1 MLLTIINKLLLV
13 VFIMTCV
20 NIIRHGYYFVQAW
33 LTSEGDNPQKY
44 IIKPTSLWVLSCSI
58 GYFLASLFVGIFI
71 K

>member
-1 MLLTIINKLLLV
+1 MLLVIINKLLLV

-20 NIIRHGYYFVQAW
+20 NIIRHGYYFVQVW
-33 LTSEGDNPQKY
+33 LASEGDNPQKY
-44 IIKPTSLWVLSCSI
+44 IIKPTSLWVLSFSI

>member
-1 MLLTIINKLLLV
+1 
-13 VFIMTCV
+13 MTCV